1 MIYSKFELESIFSFK
16 TVQYED
22 ILRNTKNLN
31 ISKASQQSDIPTKI
45 LIENSEY
52 FSFYFHKNINYC
64 LEQSLFPHDLKLA
77 DVAPVYKKKFKASQ
91 DNYRSVS
98 ILSNIPKIYERCI
111 YDQIQTYFDN
121 ILPKYH
127 VDFVKVVIP
136 NTV

>member
-22 ILRNTKNLN
+22 ILRKTKSLN
-31 ISKASQQSDIPTKI
+31 VSKASQQSDIPTKI